1 MLEGT
6 IFHHEHDDM
15 LDIAKTDSVDGAGK
29 RQQ

>member
-1 MLEGT
+1 VLEGT

-15 LDIAKTDSVDGAGK
+15 LDIAERGRIDDTGK